1 MKLISVIKNCEMML
15 LVLMYILAFNDHVL
29 IINFIDENEESSE
42 RTSFLK
48 KLKATRIANINKLLV
63 T

>member
-1 MKLISVIKNCEMML
+1 MKLISGIKNCEMML

-29 IINFIDENEESSE
+29 IINFIDENGESSE

>member
-1 MKLISVIKNCEMML
+1 MKLISGIKNCEMML
-15 LVLMYILAFNDHVL
+15 LVLMYILAFSDHVL

-48 KLKATRIANINKLLV
+48 KLKATPIANINKLLV